1 MTLTILNTTENALL
15 KFKNDP
21 IKRDCY
27 TQSEFYFKYLSY
39 DAGFGYSMTN
49 CLYESVLEVIIK
61 ECKCNP
67 TFAGFVEYSNN
78 LELCT
83 GHGKKLKTFKI
94 LALIFYVH

>member
-15 KFKNDP
+15 KFKDDP

-39 DAGFGYSMTN
+39 QAGFGYSMTN

-67 TFAGFVEYSNN
+67 PFVGFIELNNN

-83 GHGKKLKTFKI
+83 GYGKKLKN
-94 LALIFYVH
+94 

>member
-1 MTLTILNTTENALL
+1 MTLTILNTTENALM

-27 TQSEFYFKYLSY
+27 TQSEFYFKHLSY
-39 DAGFGYSMTN
+39 YAGFGYSMTN